1 MASAWM
7 ATWTAA
13 PAWSQ
18 AQGLGRFDQSLD
30 TGALSVPGDGVSAPA
45 GEGKRAWS
53 IVPRITLQETITD
66 NVAPGQPRK
75 ESDQITEVSPGVRVE
90 ANTKRL
96 KLDLDYALRE
106 LYYAQGSRSKDT
118 QNSLN
123 ALGKFEAI
131 ENLLFVDM
139 TGIIAR
145 QNISAF
151 GAQSTGNYNVNPNNT
166 ETRSFRLSPYLR
178 GRLGSAADYELR
190 YGRTTTR
197 SKSNLASDVDTDEW
211 TGRINGSTP
220 LAALGWSAEASRQ
233 QYDYSQGRSTESDR
247 LRGFLTYRVNPQ
259 FKLSA
264 SAGRER
270 NDFTALSKQS
280 WTTHGFGADWAPTE
294 RTDISAFREKRFF
307 GYGHTYSISHR
318 FPMSA
323 VKFADTRDISS
334 LPNQFATAG
343 LGNIYDLLFA
353 QLASAVPDPFDR
365 AARVNALLGAAGIAP
380 NLQVNVGF
388 LSSQVTAQRRQEL
401 SWLLRGARNTLTL
414 AATRSKTDRLGTG
427 LGTGDDFS
435 VASSIDQRGFN
446 AGWAHQL
453 TPLTSLNLAAAQ
465 TRSTGEFSSSQS
477 QNNRQR
483 MLSATLSTRLGAKTS
498 AALTARRNKSDG
510 TSQSYTENALVG
522 SIAIQF

>member
-1 MASAWM
+1 MASAW
-7 ATWTAA
+7 ATAWTA

-18 AQGLGRFDQSLD
+18 TQGLGGFDQSLD
-30 TGALSVPGDGVSAPA
+30 TGAVLSSPGGGASVPS

-53 IVPRITLQETITD
+53 IVPSITLQETITD
-66 NVAPGQPRK
+66 NVALSQTRK
-75 ESDQITEVSPGVRVE
+75 ENDQITEVSPGVRVE

-96 KLDLDYALRE
+96 KLHANYALRGM
-106 LYYAQGSRSKDT
+106 YYAQGTRDTET

-123 ALGKFEAI
+123 AAGKLEAI

-139 TGIIAR
+139 TGSIAR

-151 GAQSTGNYNVNPNNT
+151 GPQSTGNYNINPNNT

-178 GRLGSAADYELR
+178 GRLGSMADYELR
-190 YGRTTTR
+190 YSRTTTR
-197 SKSNLASDVDTDEW
+197 SKSNLASDADTDEW
-211 TGRINGSTP
+211 IGRIIGSTS

-233 QYDYSQGRSTESDR
+233 QYDYSQGRSSESDR
-247 LRGFLTYRVNPQ
+247 VRGILTYRVNPQ

-264 SAGRER
+264 SVGREG
-270 NDFTALSKQS
+270 NDFVSLNKQS

-294 RTDISAFREKRFF
+294 RTEISAFREKRFF

-323 VKFADTRDISS
+323 IKFADTRDISS

-343 LGNIYDLLFA
+343 LGNIYDLLLM
-353 QLASAVPDPFDR
+353 QLASAVPDPVDR
-365 AARVNALLGAAGIAP
+365 AARVNALLSAAGIAP
-380 NLQVNVGF
+380 NVQVNSGF
-388 LSSQVTAQRRQEL
+388 LSSQVTVERRQEL

-414 AATRSKTDRLGTG
+414 VAMRGKNDRLGSG

-435 VASSIDQRGFN
+435 VASSVDQHGFN
-446 AGWAHQL
+446 VGWAYQL
-453 TPLTSLNLAAAQ
+453 TPLTSLNLAAGQ
-465 TRSTGEFSSSQS
+465 TRSMGDFSSQN

-483 MLSATLSTRLGAKTS
+483 RLSASLSTRLGAKTS
-498 AALTARRNKSDG
+498 AAVTARRNKSDG
-510 TSQSYTENALVG
+510 TTQPYTENTLVG
-522 SIAIQF
+522 SIAIEL